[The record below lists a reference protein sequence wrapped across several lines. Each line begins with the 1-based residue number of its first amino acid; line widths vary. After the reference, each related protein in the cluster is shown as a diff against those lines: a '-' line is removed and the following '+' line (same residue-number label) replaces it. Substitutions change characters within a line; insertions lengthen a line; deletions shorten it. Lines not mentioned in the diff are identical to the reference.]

1 MDAIVKCS
9 RLNISENVWQVTISQ
24 ESDWFYSTDFLR
36 KQSHLHCSSFTS
48 SFPTKMCFHFPAEK
62 QKNTTLHLIRLD
74 NNWRSGCVATSWRE
88 CGNQKLSRWRA
99 KVTLQLFWVSFLY
112 FFITLSEMQ
121 IPRMPDTPIFQC
133 KYKNKIE
140 SQPLLSLLPV
150 ILIGLIPSPLLLT
163 STNLD
168 YQKLSLFIGD
178 NSYIK
183 KVTHKGH
190 SSVEIL
196 NW

>member
-62 QKNTTLHLIRLD
+62 QKNTTLHLIRSD
-74 NNWRSGCVATSWRE
+74 NNWRSGCVATSRRE

-133 KYKNKIE
+133 KYKNIFYRQIQITFIKPTPVEFIACHFDWTY
-140 SQPLLSLLPV
+140 SLPAASHL
-150 ILIGLIPSPLLLT
+150 
-163 STNLD
+163 
-168 YQKLSLFIGD
+168 Y
-178 NSYIK
+178 
-183 KVTHKGH
+183 
-190 SSVEIL
+190 
-196 NW
+196 